1 MSMDLPPL
9 PPPASI
15 AKTTKA
21 TAQTELPV
29 VKGSAQRLGIPNA
42 DAQGLARS
50 QGGTHA
56 SSTERRASGSSFLD
70 AFKFSGA
77 RDNLS
82 KEAIAQMSLAE
93 RAHALRDL
101 VVPFRSTI
109 DTVADSLF
117 GERSVTKDY
126 RLAPAFGPNQKAIVR
141 LLSSAKNAGEF
152 DYLYSRVG
160 NSALMMSVTGK
171 HDDAVRALADKHHNH
186 VKRGDWDSFF
196 PYLETMAGIKSAGKN
211 RIQFLIDGA
220 EALPAMRDDLANNT
234 FEHVIGTVF
243 ALQADDIGNRFVDR
257 LGGQVQKGA
266 KVRWMLDEFGTN
278 DGQEVEAKKLMGKMG
293 DLGID
298 LTVNNTPGTV
308 SELNHRKIAIMTNR
322 TPTGVGTAVGYT
334 GGMNIGVHYQG
345 RGIEGHE
352 HGWHDQTNRV
362 QGPAV
367 ALMLEAV
374 LQNWERDG
382 GKPIPAE
389 EIAAMRAACAASP
402 EVPDGVDTWVIPHN
416 GSGED
421 RNIKYAYLRAMATAK
436 DTIRI
441 ANPYW
446 GDRDIIEGLI
456 KAAKDGVDVRVYFPA
471 ENDQAIMART
481 ARAAYELLAE
491 AGVKVFEVAG
501 MSHLKVGAFDDV
513 VMAGSSNLDARSLE
527 FNDELNLLWRGRA
540 AAADVQARL
549 FTPDEARSKRITEYD
564 ATFREKLNLKLGGWT

>member
-9 PPPASI
+9 PPPSSI
-15 AKTTKA
+15 AKSTPVI
-21 TAQTELPV
+21 AQSELPI
-29 VKGSAQRLGIPNA
+29 VKGATPQAFPFA
-42 DAQGLARS
+42 DSQGLARS
-50 QGGTHA
+50 QGGTQA
-56 SSTERRASGSSFLD
+56 SSTVRRANAGSFLD

-77 RDNLS
+77 QDRLS
-82 KEAIAQMSLAE
+82 KESIAKMSLAE
-93 RAHALRDL
+93 RADVLREL

-117 GERSVTKDY
+117 GDRSVTKDY

-152 DYLYSRVG
+152 DHLYSRVG
-160 NSALMMSVTGK
+160 HSALMMAVTGK
-171 HDDAVRALADKHHNH
+171 EDTAVRALADKHHA
-186 VKRGDWDSFF
+186 VKRGDWASYF
-196 PYLETMAGIKSAGKN
+196 PYVETMAGIKSAGKN
-211 RIQFLIDGA
+211 SIQFLIDGA

-257 LGGQVQKGA
+257 LGGQVKKGA
-266 KVRWMLDEFGTN
+266 NVRWMLDEFGTN
-278 DGQEVEAKKLMGKMG
+278 DGQEVEAKKMMGKMR

-298 LTVNNTPGTV
+298 LTVNDTPGTV
-308 SELNHRKIAIMTNR
+308 SELNHRKIAVLMNR
-322 TPTGVGTAVGYT
+322 TPTAVGTAVGYT
-334 GGMNIGVHYQG
+334 GGMNIGNHYQG
-345 RGIEGHE
+345 RGIDGHE

-367 ALMLEAV
+367 ALLLEAV

-382 GKPIPAE
+382 GKHYPEAD

-402 EVPDGVDTWVIPHN
+402 EVPGGVDTWVIPHN

-421 RNIKYAYLRAMATAK
+421 RNIKFAYLRAMATAK

-446 GDRDIIEGLI
+446 GDRDIIDGLI

-491 AGVKVFEVAG
+491 AGVKVFEVPG

-513 VMAGSSNLDARSLE
+513 VMAGSSNLDSRSLE

-540 AAADVQARL
+540 AAEDVQARL
-549 FTPDEARSKRITEYD
+549 FGPDEARSKRITDYD